1 MLRQVLWEACCWWDF
16 PDGCLNWHCLDWFKG
31 YLTCCQSTRWMVE
44 EWFEGFLCL
53 QRQLNAITIDLIIN
67 KEGFTMTELIQRVL
81 PAVQKPARY
90 TGGEYNE
97 IKKDLSDVRVR
108 VAFCFPDTY
117 EIGMSNVGMRILY
130 GVMNEMDGVWCERV
144 FAPWGDMEAE
154 MRKHNLPLWALESQD
169 PIRDFDM
176 IAFTIGYEMAYSNV
190 LNMLNLAGI
199 PLHAKDRHDL
209 KGIVFAG
216 GVCTFNPEPLADFF
230 DFFSLGEGEESTV
243 EIVALYDRA
252 KAEGWTKDQFL
263 GEVAKIPGVYVPSF
277 YQHEYNPDGTLSRIV
292 PLIGAPEKVT
302 KRVEDLDHAYWPTK
316 MIVPSTEIVH
326 DRANLEVFRGCI
338 RGCRFCQAGFSCRP
352 VRKKSPE
359 VLYRQAVETME
370 DSGHNEIT
378 LSSLSTSDY
387 RGLKEL
393 TDELIPYCESHKIN
407 LSVPSLRADNF
418 SRELMEKLQTVR
430 KSGLTFAPEA
440 GTQRLR
446 DVINKNLTED
456 EILNTCAQAFEGG
469 WNNVKLYFMLGLP
482 TETDEDVLG
491 IAELVYKV
499 IQKWKENA
507 TNKKRGLR
515 VHVATAYFVPKPHTP
530 FQWEKQITPEEYLR
544 RCRLLKGHFYSKA
557 ITYDYHAPDLS
568 RLEAVFARGDR
579 RLGPVIEEAVKN
591 GARLDGW
598 DEYFNYSYWFD
609 AMNACGI
616 DADFY
621 TTRGFGDD
629 EILPWDTV
637 DVGVT
642 KRFLQLEKKR
652 AYEGRITPDCREGC
666 AGCGAN
672 CLLKEVACD
681 A

>member
-1 MLRQVLWEACCWWDF
+1 MTDL
-16 PDGCLNWHCLDWFKG
+16 
-31 YLTCCQSTRWMVE
+31 
-44 EWFEGFLCL
+44 L
-53 QRQLNAITIDLIIN
+53 QRI
-67 KEGFTMTELIQRVL
+67 L

-90 TGGEYNE
+90 TGGEFNE
-97 IKKDLSDVRVR
+97 IIKDPDAVRVNI
-108 VAFCFPDTY
+108 AFCFPDTY

-130 GVMNEMDGVWCERV
+130 GVMNEMPGVWCQRV
-144 FAPWGDMEAE
+144 FAPWADMEEA
-154 MRKHNLPLWALESQD
+154 MRKHDLPLWALERRR
-169 PIRDFDM
+169 PVKEFDM
-176 IAFTIGYEMAYSNV
+176 IAFTIGYEMCYTNI
-190 LNMLNLAGI
+190 LNMLSLAGV
-199 PLHAKDRHDL
+199 PLHARDRHGL
-209 KGIVFAG
+209 HNIVFAG
-216 GVCTFNPEPLADFF
+216 GVCAFNPEPLADFV
-230 DFFSLGEGEESTV
+230 DFFSLGEGEEITV
-243 EIVALYDRA
+243 EIVSLYDRA
-252 KAEGWTKDQFL
+252 KAEEWTKEAFL
-263 GEVAKIPGVYVPSF
+263 LEVSKIPGVYVPSF
-277 YQHEYNPDGTLSRIV
+277 YEHAYNEDGTLHSV
-292 PLIGAPEKVT
+292 TPLHGAPKVVT
-302 KRVEDLDHAYWPTK
+302 KRIIEDLDNAYWPIK

-393 TDELIPYCESHKIN
+393 TDELIPYCYSNNIN

-446 DVINKNLTED
+446 DVINKNLTEE
-456 EILNTCAQAFEGG
+456 EILSTCANAFSGG

-491 IAELVYKV
+491 IADLVYK
-499 IQKWKENA
+499 IIKCWQANA

-515 VHVATAYFVPKPHTP
+515 VHVATAFFVPKPHTP
-530 FQWEKQITPEEYLR
+530 FQWEAQISQEEYLR
-544 RCRLLKGHFYSKA
+544 RCKLLKSHFYSKS
-557 ITYDYHAPDLS
+557 ITYDYHEPNLS
-568 RLEAVFARGDR
+568 RLEAVMARGDR
-579 RLGPVIEEAVKN
+579 RLGPVIEEAAKN

-598 DEYFNYSYWFD
+598 DEYFRYDIWLDAFKNCGVDMNY
-609 AMNACGI
+609 
-616 DADFY
+616 Y
-621 TTRGFGDD
+621 TTRGFGED
-629 EILPWDTV
+629 ELLPWDGI
-637 DVGVT
+637 DVGVN
-642 KRFLQLEKKR
+642 KRFLLRER
-652 AYEGRITPDCREGC
+652 HLAYESKITEDCRHGC

-672 CLLKEVACD
+672 CLLKEVQCD

>member
-1 MLRQVLWEACCWWDF
+1 MTDLKQRI
-16 PDGCLNWHCLDWFKG
+16 
-31 YLTCCQSTRWMVE
+31 LT
-44 EWFEGFLCL
+44 
-53 QRQLNAITIDLIIN
+53 
-67 KEGFTMTELIQRVL
+67 
-81 PAVQKPARY
+81 AVQKPARY
-90 TGGEYNE
+90 TGGEWGE
-97 IKKDLSDVRVR
+97 IRKNLADVRVR

-130 GVMNEMDGVWCERV
+130 GVMNRMEGVWCERV
-144 FAPWGDMEAE
+144 FAPWGDMEQA
-154 MRKHNLPLWALESQD
+154 MRENSLPLWALESQE
-169 PIRDFDM
+169 PVKNFDM
-176 IAFTIGYEMAYSNV
+176 IAFTIGYEMAYSNI
-190 LNMLNLAGI
+190 LNMLRLAGI
-199 PLHAKDRHDL
+199 PLHAAERKEL
-209 KGIVFAG
+209 KNIVFAG
-216 GVCTFNPEPLADFF
+216 GVCAFNPEPLADFV
-230 DFFSLGEGEESTV
+230 DFFSLGEGEDSTV
-243 EIVALYDRA
+243 EIVSLYDQA
-252 KAEGWTKDQFL
+252 KAEGWSKEQFL
-263 GEVAKIPGVYVPSF
+263 LAVSKIPGVYVPSF
-277 YQHEYNPDGTLSRIV
+277 YRYEYNEDGTLRAVI
-292 PLIGAPEKVT
+292 PLNGAPEIVT
-302 KRVEDLDHAYWPTK
+302 KRIVEDLDHAFFPTE

-326 DRANLEVFRGCI
+326 DRGNLEAFRGCI

-359 VLYRQAVETME
+359 VLYRQAIELLE
-370 DSGHNEIT
+370 KSGNNEIT
-378 LSSLSTSDY
+378 VSSLSTSDY

-393 TDELIPYCESHKIN
+393 TDELIPYCQANKVN

-456 EILNTCAQAFEGG
+456 EILNTCTQAFSGG

-499 IQKWKENA
+499 IQAWKENA
-507 TNKKRGLR
+507 VNKKRGLR

-530 FQWEKQITPEEYLR
+530 FQWEKQITPQEYLR
-544 RCRLLKGHFYSKA
+544 RCKLLKSHFYSKS
-557 ITYDYHAPDLS
+557 IVYDYHSPDLS

-579 RLGPVIEEAVKN
+579 RLGPVIEAAIEN

-598 DEYFNYSYWFD
+598 DEYFDYGKWLD
-609 AMNACGI
+609 AFAKCGV
-616 DADFY
+616 DVDYY
-621 TTRGFGDD
+621 TTRGFG
-629 EILPWDTV
+629 EEELLPWDAI
-637 DVGVT
+637 DVGVS
-642 KRFLQLEKKR
+642 KKFLLRERKR
-652 AYEGRITPDCREGC
+652 AYENLVTPDCRHGC

>member
-1 MLRQVLWEACCWWDF
+1 
-16 PDGCLNWHCLDWFKG
+16 
-31 YLTCCQSTRWMVE
+31 
-44 EWFEGFLCL
+44 
-53 QRQLNAITIDLIIN
+53 
-67 KEGFTMTELIQRVL
+67 MTEQIKRIL
-81 PAVQKPARY
+81 PTVQKPARY
-90 TGGEYNE
+90 TGGEWGE
-97 IKKDLSDVRVR
+97 IQKNSEEVDVR

-130 GVMNEMDGVWCERV
+130 GVMNQMEGVWCQRV
-144 FAPWGDMEAE
+144 FAPWGDMEE
-154 MRKHNLPLWALESQD
+154 KMRAQNLPLWALESQE
-169 PIRDFDM
+169 PVKDFDM
-176 IAFTIGYEMAYSNV
+176 IAFTIGYEMSYSNIV
-190 LNMLNLAGI
+190 NMLRLSGVPIHSAQRQG
-199 PLHAKDRHDL
+199 LHNM
-209 KGIVFAG
+209 VFAG
-216 GVCTFNPEPLADFF
+216 GVCAFNPEPLAEFI
-230 DFFSLGEGEESTV
+230 DFFSTGEGEDSTV
-243 EIVALYDRA
+243 EIVSLYQKA
-252 KAEGWTKDQFL
+252 KREAWSKEQFL
-263 GEVAKIPGVYVPSF
+263 WEVSKIQGVYVPSF
-277 YQHEYNPDGTLSRIV
+277 YTHEYNSDGTLKAVIARE
-292 PLIGAPEKVT
+292 GAPKVVT
-302 KRVEDLDHAYWPTK
+302 KRIVENLDTAYFPTK

-359 VLYRQAVETME
+359 VLYRQAVEVLE
-370 DSGHNEIT
+370 NSGNNEIT

-393 TDELIPYCESHKIN
+393 TDELIPYCAENRVS

-446 DVINKNLTED
+446 DVINKNLREE
-456 EILNTCAQAFEGG
+456 EILSTCAQAFAGG

-499 IQKWKENA
+499 VQAWKENA
-507 TNKKRGLR
+507 VNRKRGLR

-530 FQWEKQITPEEYLR
+530 FQWEAQITPQEYLR
-544 RCRLLKGHFYSKA
+544 RCKLLKEHLYSKS
-557 ITYDYHAPDLS
+557 IEYDYHSTELS

-579 RLGPVIEEAVKN
+579 RLGAVIEEAVKN

-598 DEYFNYSYWFD
+598 DEYFRYDIWC
-609 AMNACGI
+609 NAFEKCGVPV
-616 DADFY
+616 DFY
-621 TTRGFGDD
+621 TVRGYGEE
-629 EILPWDTV
+629 EILPWDMI
-637 DVGVT
+637 DVGVS
-642 KRFLQLEKKR
+642 KKFLLRERRR
-652 AYEGRITPDCREGC
+652 AYEAQVTPDCRHGC

-672 CLLKEVACD
+672 GLLKEVSCD